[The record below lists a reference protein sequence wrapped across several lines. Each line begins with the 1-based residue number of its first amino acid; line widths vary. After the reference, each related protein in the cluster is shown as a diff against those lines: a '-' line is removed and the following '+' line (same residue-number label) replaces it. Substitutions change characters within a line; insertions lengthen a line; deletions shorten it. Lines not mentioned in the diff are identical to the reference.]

1 MGTKSRI
8 LKYIRMKII
17 KYTCNLL
24 IALLVMSC
32 TNDDLTDLSNIS
44 GPTNISVNYIIT
56 QDNTGLVTIT
66 PSADSATLF
75 EIYFAD
81 GTDEYVALNV
91 GESVD
96 RIYAEGTYQVR
107 IVAKNLNGKTAEVIQ
122 PLIVS
127 FRPPENLVLTIE
139 NDPVNNFQ
147 INISATADY
156 ATMFEVY
163 FGDAVDEEPTPLMVD
178 ETISHIYSEVGEYE
192 VRVVAISGIEGTLEV
207 TQLVT
212 ISNPLLLPIDFEDST
227 LDYAFVDFGNVTS
240 SVIDNPDVSGNN
252 LSIKVG
258 QLVKPVG
265 AEVWGGTF
273 LQLDEPID
281 FTSLVNLS
289 VNVWSPVSGIIVK
302 LKIENATN
310 PDIFYEVDVV
320 NNTANSWETLT
331 FDFSNADLSQEYH
344 KVVLFFDFGNEG
356 NDSSYYFDDILL
368 SQSNSEV
375 FELFQDFEGTPPI
388 FTDFGNIGA
397 TQVVSN
403 PDLGGINNT
412 NNAAQFDNAVGSEV
426 WGGTF
431 FELTNQV
438 IDFAGVK
445 KMRLKTYSPFA
456 GKVVKLKLENADAT
470 ITHEVDMTTTTVNSW
485 EELTFDFIDAPEAQ
499 YNRVVIFFDFGNV
512 GDGSLYYFDEIE
524 VGEGG
529 LISTSPPL
537 IIEDF
542 EGTPP
547 IFIEFGNIEAPQI
560 VSNPDTSG
568 LNPTATSVSQLKT
581 VGSET
586 WAGSFFEVASP
597 LDLNNYNNISVMIN
611 APIVGA
617 TIKLK
622 LENVDASI
630 VHEVD
635 LQSTVS
641 NEWEELVYDF
651 SGAPFADYTRIVI
664 FFDFGNPGDDST
676 YYYDEF
682 QLTN

>member
-1 MGTKSRI
+1 
-8 LKYIRMKII
+8 MKII

-127 FRPPENLVLTIE
+127 FRPPENLVITIE
-139 NDPVNNFQ
+139 NDPENNFQ
-147 INISATADY
+147 INVSANADY

-356 NDSSYYFDDILL
+356 NDSSYYFDDIIL

-542 EGTPP
+542 EGTLP

>member
-356 NDSSYYFDDILL
+356 NDSSYYFDDIIL